1 MNYLWGGMMLLGI
14 VYGACTGHMQEIT
27 DAVISSSR
35 EAVSLCISM
44 SGVLALWCGLMEIAK
59 DTGLVDRLSAA
70 MNPVITFLFPA
81 IPQHHPSREY
91 LSTNIIANIL
101 GLGWAATPAGL
112 KAMESL
118 SELEEER
125 RHGKGIKAQPKGFA
139 SNEMCTFLIINI
151 SSLQLIPINII
162 AYRSQYGSLN
172 PTAIV
177 GPGIVETALSTAVA
191 VIFCKC
197 INRTHTP

>member
-44 SGVLALWCGLMEIAK
+44 SGVLALWCGLMEITK

-81 IPQHHPSREY
+81 IPQHHPTR
-91 LSTNIIANIL
+91 
-101 GLGWAATPAGL
+101 
-112 KAMESL
+112 
-118 SELEEER
+118 
-125 RHGKGIKAQPKGFA
+125 
-139 SNEMCTFLIINI
+139 
-151 SSLQLIPINII
+151 
-162 AYRSQYGSLN
+162 
-172 PTAIV
+172 
-177 GPGIVETALSTAVA
+177 
-191 VIFCKC
+191 
-197 INRTHTP
+197 